1 MKMDT
6 LKCCITV
13 KGYKTIQ
20 TNKNVTTTETN
31 EGGKHTHATT
41 VCLSFT
47 YSLNIL

>member
-20 TNKNVTTTETN
+20 ANKNVTTTETN
-31 EGGKHTHATT
+31 EGGKHTHTQQLFVCPLLT
-41 VCLSFT
+41 V
-47 YSLNIL
+47 